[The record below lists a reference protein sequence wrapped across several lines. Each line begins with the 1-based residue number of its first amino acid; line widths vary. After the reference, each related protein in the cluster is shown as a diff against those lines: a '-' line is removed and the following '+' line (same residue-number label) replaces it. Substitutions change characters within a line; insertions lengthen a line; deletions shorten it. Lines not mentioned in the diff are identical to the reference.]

1 MTKEL
6 NEKEFFDD
14 FTFEEFF
21 NVYVKLLI
29 VLCNASPDKKH
40 FRKTVK
46 NIIKFQTEFT
56 KQNLKDTYKKDTE
69 RQIVD
74 CITRSIELYRIK
86 KD

>member
-1 MTKEL
+1 MKKEL

-21 NVYVKLLI
+21 NKYIKLLI
-29 VLCNASPDKKH
+29 VLCNASSDKKN

-46 NIIKFQTEFT
+46 NIIKFQTEST

-69 RQIVD
+69 RQVVD
-74 CITRSIELYRIK
+74 CVTRSIELYRITER
-86 KD
+86 